1 MKKLLRSMPWLVL
14 LVSVA
19 MAAAM
24 QIDGALIKSATI
36 QPSSLVNTGTA
47 GTYTQIT
54 TNAQGLVTA
63 GATAPWPNK
72 TLSDL
77 NLSFVSTTSIS
88 VAPGY
93 AVDSTN
99 ATNMTLASATTIS
112 TATAGLGGMDYA
124 QATGTYACSNAG
136 VLTPSVNGYNP
147 FPQKPLTGTW
157 ACSAQ
162 GRSSGTTIT
171 GTGTK
176 ATSQLAVGDIVG
188 NASTD
193 GWSRV
198 TAIASDTS
206 ITVTA
211 AFGTFS
217 GHNWEA
223 YEYPVITVNGN
234 AYQVTGI
241 NFSTGALTIAGGAG
255 GTFSGK
261 TGYIGWQAG
270 TLTTTGSTQNVYFQ
284 AFLVVQSGTT
294 SVVLSNGRT
303 LLNGSYTSYRAVG
316 CVVCDYQGNILVF
329 SQTGAG
335 RDKTMQLEVVS
346 GGNNTTIVSAGT
358 ATTATGVVASTAAPP
373 SARALLLNALYTNTG
388 GAVGN
393 FYITPRNA
401 SASTASGNRRITK
414 QATSQLGN
422 GEFEVPCDGAQG
434 INYWSANANSQEY
447 LYLIGWRETW

>member
-1 MKKLLRSMPWLVL
+1 MRKLLRSMPWLVL

-19 MAAAM
+19 MAAAT
-24 QIDGALIKSATI
+24 QIDGTQIKSATI
-36 QPSSLVNTGTA
+36 QPSNLVNTGTA
-47 GTYTQIT
+47 GTYTQVT

-63 GATAPWPNK
+63 GATAPWPNN

-157 ACSAQ
+157 ACS
-162 GRSSGTTIT
+162 SGTTIT

-217 GHNWEA
+217 GHNSEA

-234 AYQVTGI
+234 AYQV
-241 NFSTGALTIAGGAG
+241 
-255 GTFSGK
+255 
-261 TGYIGWQAG
+261 IGHH
-270 TLTTTGSTQNVYFQ
+270 
-284 AFLVVQSGTT
+284 
-294 SVVLSNGRT
+294 
-303 LLNGSYTSYRAVG
+303 LLHR
-316 CVVCDYQGNILVF
+316 LH
-329 SQTGAG
+329 
-335 RDKTMQLEVVS
+335 
-346 GGNNTTIVSAGT
+346 
-358 ATTATGVVASTAAPP
+358 
-373 SARALLLNALYTNTG
+373 
-388 GAVGN
+388 
-393 FYITPRNA
+393 
-401 SASTASGNRRITK
+401 
-414 QATSQLGN
+414 
-422 GEFEVPCDGAQG
+422 
-434 INYWSANANSQEY
+434 
-447 LYLIGWRETW
+447 